1 MRVIA
6 AVYESGKRSGF
17 LIEANG
23 KRKYYTT
30 DEILSNIRNGVDLGI
45 TYNNR
50 GFQLTDGRNVTS
62 LAKIEQKDLFQYAA
76 PKNNQV
82 GISKVD
88 KRVKGVNVYTGSSL
102 RTYIRSSIDK
112 SWKCRDIVDSIVNYF
127 DNPYKGMMF
136 GLTGLRGTGKTV
148 SLLQALVK
156 MNKLSESMYVTLST
170 DSDIDCTGLCS
181 YLEPQLA
188 GIKYLV
194 IDAATRIKN
203 LIKNGDTLF
212 EELKRFGIAVVLSGT
227 DTLALAISSGDGLFH
242 RIVEHNIT
250 FISLAE
256 YERILCNESDKTRV
270 VVSYIKSGG
279 LMAPDNVKD
288 FDTFKVYVN
297 TAIVDNI
304 LNTVSKNKGI
314 SDFNLVSKMPDTKLR
329 SIVFGILY
337 SIGYKAWRID
347 KALEEISDFDGE
359 SAVCEGV
366 GGSVRFKNN
375 FSRVIN
381 ALSLSSLINKA
392 EIVKMVCRTLGV
404 SEVVTV
410 AQSEL
415 NEVLDYLEK
424 LGIIVGLENIAP
436 SSHEVQYFVV
446 NPSVYNQ
453 VYSEVIKAVDNES
466 LVGGRPIR
474 LKAVYGS
481 VFESAV
487 IVHAMW
493 HAERHGLE
501 AAYFR
506 NSRGREIDLIVYKL
520 IDSFDFDESIYYEIK
535 LTDRMDDAVTR
546 LSWLNNKTYS
556 PGEECIP
563 TDAATVL
570 GRYVIYNGVQGR
582 FTGYSLP
589 SSEIHDKYKSKG
601 TPDELN
607 ALETMNKGIKF
618 INGYD
623 FMTNT
628 SKYLGELE
636 K

>member
-62 LAKIEQKDLFQYAA
+62 LAKIEQKDLFQYVA

-88 KRVKGVNVYTGSSL
+88 KRVKGVNIYTGSSL

-194 IDAATRIKN
+194 IDEATRIKN

-212 EELKRFGIAVVLSGT
+212 EELKRLGIAVVLSGT

-314 SDFNLVSKMPDTKLR
+314 SEFELVSKMSDTKLR

-347 KALEEISDFDGE
+347 KALEEVVAGLAGE
-359 SAVCEGV
+359 NVE
-366 GGSVRFKNN
+366 GSVRFKNN

-410 AQSEL
+410 EQSEL

-466 LVGGRPIR
+466 LAGGRPIR

-493 HAERHGLE
+493 YAERHGLE
-501 AAYFR
+501 AGYFR

-520 IDSFDFDESIYYEIK
+520 LDSFDFDESIYYEIK

-628 SKYLGELE
+628 SKYLWALE

>member
-62 LAKIEQKDLFQYAA
+62 LAKIEQKDLFQYVA

-82 GISKVD
+82 GISKFD

-102 RTYIRSSIDK
+102 GAYIRSSIDK

-127 DNPYKGMMF
+127 DNPYKGMVF

-156 MNKLSESMYVTLST
+156 LNKLSESMYVTLAT

-194 IDAATRIKN
+194 IDEATRIKN

-256 YERILCNESDKTRV
+256 YERILCDETDKTRV

-279 LMAPDNVKD
+279 LMTPDNVRN

-314 SDFNLVSKMPDTKLR
+314 SEFELVSKMSDTKLR

-347 KALEEISDFDGE
+347 KALEEIGDFDGE
-359 SAVCEGV
+359 NV

-436 SSHEVQYFVV
+436 SSHEVKYFVV

-466 LVGGRPIR
+466 LAGGRPIR

-493 HAERHGLE
+493 YAERHGLE
-501 AAYFR
+501 AGYFR

-520 IDSFDFDESIYYEIK
+520 LDSFDFDESIYYEIK

-556 PGEECIP
+556 HGEECTP

-570 GRYVIYNGVQGR
+570 GRYVIYNGVQGI

-628 SKYLGELE
+628 SKYLGALE

>member
-6 AVYESGKRSGF
+6 AIYESGKRSGF

-62 LAKIEQKDLFQYAA
+62 LAKIEQKDLFQYVA

-112 SWKCRDIVDSIVNYF
+112 SWKCRDIVDSLVNYF

-148 SLLQALVK
+148 ALLQALVK
-156 MNKLSESMYVTLST
+156 MNKLSESMYVTLAT
-170 DSDIDCTGLCS
+170 DSDIDCAGLCN

-194 IDAATRIKN
+194 IDEATRIKN

-304 LNTVSKNKGI
+304 LNTVSKNKGV
-314 SDFNLVSKMPDTKLR
+314 SDFNLVSKMSDTKLR

-337 SIGYKAWRID
+337 SIGYRAWRID
-347 KALEEISDFDGE
+347 KELRSVDEMESEI
-359 SAVCEGV
+359 V

-453 VYSEVIKAVDNES
+453 LYSEVIKAVDNES
-466 LVGGRPIR
+466 LEGGRPIR

-493 HAERHGLE
+493 YAERHGLE

-520 IDSFDFDESIYYEIK
+520 LDSFDFDESIYYEIK

-570 GRYVIYNGVQGR
+570 GRYVIYNGVHGR

-628 SKYLGELE
+628 SKYLGALE
-636 K
+636 KQDKQY

>member
-62 LAKIEQKDLFQYAA
+62 LAKIEQKDLFQYVA

-102 RTYIRSSIDK
+102 GAYIRSSIDK

-170 DSDIDCTGLCS
+170 DSDIDCTGLCN

-194 IDAATRIKN
+194 IDEATRIKN

-212 EELKRFGIAVVLSGT
+212 EELKRLGIAVVLSGT

-304 LNTVSKNKGI
+304 LNTVSKNKGV
-314 SDFNLVSKMPDTKLR
+314 SEFGLVSKMSDTKLR

-347 KALEEISDFDGE
+347 KALCNGDLAGE
-359 SAVCEGV
+359 TA

-404 SEVVTV
+404 SEIVTV

-466 LVGGRPIR
+466 LAGGRQIR

-493 HAERHGLE
+493 YAERHGLE
-501 AAYFR
+501 AGYFR

-520 IDSFDFDESIYYEIK
+520 LDSFDFDESIYYEIK

-556 PGEECIP
+556 HGEECIP
-563 TDAATVL
+563 TDTATVL

-582 FTGYSLP
+582 FTGYGLP
-589 SSEIHDKYKSKG
+589 SSEIHDKYRSKG
-601 TPDELN
+601 NPDELN

-628 SKYLGELE
+628 SKYLGALE

>member
-62 LAKIEQKDLFQYAA
+62 LAKIERKDLFQYVA

-102 RTYIRSSIDK
+102 GAYIRSSIDK

-127 DNPYKGMMF
+127 DNPYKGMML

-194 IDAATRIKN
+194 IDEATRIKN

-314 SDFNLVSKMPDTKLR
+314 SEFALVSKMSDTKLR

-347 KALEEISDFDGE
+347 KALEGSCDPCGE
-359 SAVCEGV
+359 NVE
-366 GGSVRFKNN
+366 GSVRFKNN

-466 LVGGRPIR
+466 LAGGRPIR

-487 IVHAMW
+487 IVHAMLY
-493 HAERHGLE
+493 AERHGLE
-501 AAYFR
+501 AGYFR

-520 IDSFDFDESIYYEIK
+520 LDSFDFDESIYYEIK

-556 PGEECIP
+556 HGEECIP

-589 SSEIHDKYKSKG
+589 SCAIHDKYKSKG

-628 SKYLGELE
+628 SKYLGALE

>member
-45 TYNNR
+45 AYNNR

-62 LAKIEQKDLFQYAA
+62 LAKIEQKDLFQYVA

-82 GISKVD
+82 GISKVA
-88 KRVKGVNVYTGSSL
+88 KRVKGVNIYTGSSL
-102 RTYIRSSIDK
+102 RTYIMSNIDK
-112 SWKCRDIVDSIVNYF
+112 SWKCRDIVDGIVNYF
-127 DNPYKGMMF
+127 DKPYKGMMF

-170 DSDIDCTGLCS
+170 DSDIDCAGLCS
-181 YLEPQLA
+181 YLESQLG

-194 IDAATRIKN
+194 IDEATRIKN

-256 YERILCNESDKTRV
+256 YERILCNETDKTRV

-279 LMAPDNVKD
+279 LMTPDNVRN

-314 SDFNLVSKMPDTKLR
+314 SEFELVSKMSDTKLR

-337 SIGYKAWRID
+337 SIGYKAWRVD
-347 KALEEISDFDGE
+347 KALDDHGDLNDENAYEN
-359 SAVCEGV
+359 A

-381 ALSLSSLINKA
+381 ALSLSSIINKA

-410 AQSEL
+410 TQSEL

-424 LGIIVGLENIAP
+424 LGIIVGLENMAN

-453 VYSEVIKAVDNES
+453 LYSEVIKAVDNES
-466 LVGGRPIR
+466 LEGGRPIR

-487 IVHAMW
+487 IVHAMKY
-493 HAERHGLE
+493 ADEHGLL
-501 AAYFR
+501 AGYFR

-520 IDSFDFDESIYYEIK
+520 LDSFDFDESIYYEIK
-535 LTDRMDDAVTR
+535 LTDIMDDAVTR

-556 PGEECIP
+556 PGEECIL

-582 FTGYSLP
+582 FTGYSIQ

-601 TPDELN
+601 TPDKLD
-607 ALETMNKGIKF
+607 ALETMNKGIEF
-618 INGYD
+618 INGYE

-628 SKYLGELE
+628 SKYLVALE

>member
-1 MRVIA
+1 MKVIA

-62 LAKIEQKDLFQYAA
+62 LAKIEQKDLFQYVA
-76 PKNNQV
+76 PKNNAV

-102 RTYIRSSIDK
+102 RTYIKSSIDK

-136 GLTGLRGTGKTV
+136 SLTGLRGTGKTV

-170 DSDIDCTGLCS
+170 DSDIDCTGLCN
-181 YLEPQLA
+181 YLESQLV

-194 IDAATRIKN
+194 IDEATRIKN
-203 LIKNGDTLF
+203 LIKNGDALF

-256 YERILCNESDKTRV
+256 YERILCNEPDKTRV

-304 LNTVSKNKGI
+304 LNTVSKNKGV
-314 SDFNLVSKMPDTKLR
+314 SDFNLVSNMSDTKLR

-347 KALEEISDFDGE
+347 KALEESGDPCGE
-359 SAVCEGV
+359 SYYESV

-404 SEVVTV
+404 SEIVTV

-436 SSHEVQYFVV
+436 SSHDVQYFVV

-466 LVGGRPIR
+466 LAGGRPIR

-493 HAERHGLE
+493 YAERHGLE
-501 AAYFR
+501 AGYFR

-520 IDSFDFDESIYYEIK
+520 LDSFDFDESIYYEIK

-570 GRYVIYNGVQGR
+570 GRYVIYNGVQGI
-582 FTGYSLP
+582 FTGYSLL

-628 SKYLGELE
+628 SKYLGALE

>member
-23 KRKYYTT
+23 TRKYYTT

-62 LAKIEQKDLFQYAA
+62 LAKIEQKDLFQYVA

-102 RTYIRSSIDK
+102 GAYIRSSIDK
-112 SWKCRDIVDSIVNYF
+112 SWKCRDILDSIVNYF
-127 DNPYKGMMF
+127 YNPYKGMMF

-148 SLLQALVK
+148 ALLQALVK
-156 MNKLSESMYVTLST
+156 MNKISESMYVTLST

-194 IDAATRIKN
+194 IDEATRIKN

-250 FISLAE
+250 FISLTE
-256 YERILCNESDKTRV
+256 YERILCNGSDKTRV

-314 SDFNLVSKMPDTKLR
+314 SEFDLVSKMSDTKLR

-347 KALEEISDFDGE
+347 KALNSCDDVE
-359 SAVCEGV
+359 
-366 GGSVRFKNN
+366 GSVRIKNN

-381 ALSLSSLINKA
+381 ALSLSSIINKA

-453 VYSEVIKAVDNES
+453 VYSEVINAVDNEG
-466 LVGGRPIR
+466 LAGGRPIR

-493 HAERHGLE
+493 YAERHGLE

-520 IDSFDFDESIYYEIK
+520 LDSFDFDESIYYEIK

-570 GRYVIYNGVQGR
+570 GRYVIYNGVQGI

-628 SKYLGELE
+628 SKYLGALE

>member
-62 LAKIEQKDLFQYAA
+62 LAKIEQKDLFQYVA

-102 RTYIRSSIDK
+102 RTYIMSNIDK
-112 SWKCRDIVDSIVNYF
+112 SWKCRDIVDGIVNYF
-127 DNPYKGMMF
+127 DKPYKGMMF

-156 MNKLSESMYVTLST
+156 MNKLSESMYVTLAT

-181 YLEPQLA
+181 YLEPKLG

-194 IDAATRIKN
+194 IDEATRIKN

-256 YERILCNESDKTRV
+256 YERILCDETDKTRV

-279 LMAPDNVKD
+279 LMTPDNVRN

-304 LNTVSKNKGI
+304 LSTVSKNKGI
-314 SDFNLVSKMPDTKLR
+314 SEFELVSKMSDTKLR

-337 SIGYKAWRID
+337 SIGYKAWRLD
-347 KALEEISDFDGE
+347 KALDDHGDLHDE
-359 SAVCEGV
+359 SAYESA

-375 FSRVIN
+375 FSIVIN
-381 ALSLSSLINKA
+381 ALSLSSIINKA

-410 AQSEL
+410 TQTEL

-424 LGIIVGLENIAP
+424 IGIIVGLENMAH

-453 VYSEVIKAVDNES
+453 LYSEVIKAVDNES
-466 LVGGRPIR
+466 LEGGRQIR
-474 LKAVYGS
+474 LKA

-487 IVHAMW
+487 IVHAMKY
-493 HAERHGLE
+493 ADEHGLL
-501 AAYFR
+501 AGYFR

-520 IDSFDFDESIYYEIK
+520 LDSFDFDESIYYEIK
-535 LTDRMDDAVTR
+535 LTDIMDDAVTR

-601 TPDELN
+601 THDKLD
-607 ALETMNKGIKF
+607 ALETMNKGIDF

-628 SKYLGELE
+628 SKYLGALE

>member
-62 LAKIEQKDLFQYAA
+62 LAKIEQKDLFQYVA

-88 KRVKGVNVYTGSSL
+88 KRVKGVNIYTGSSL
-102 RTYIRSSIDK
+102 RTYIRSNIDK
-112 SWKCRDIVDSIVNYF
+112 SWKCRDIVDGIVNYF
-127 DNPYKGMMF
+127 DKPYKGMMF

-156 MNKLSESMYVTLST
+156 MNKLSESMYVTLAT
-170 DSDIDCTGLCS
+170 DSDIDCAGLCR
-181 YLEPQLA
+181 YLETQLG

-194 IDAATRIKN
+194 IDEATRIKN

-256 YERILCNESDKTRV
+256 YERILCNETDKTRV
-270 VVSYIKSGG
+270 VVNYIKSGG
-279 LMAPDNVKD
+279 LMTPDNVRN

-314 SDFNLVSKMPDTKLR
+314 SEFELVSKMSDTKLR

-347 KALEEISDFDGE
+347 KALDDNGDLNDENDYEND
-359 SAVCEGV
+359 

-381 ALSLSSLINKA
+381 ALSLSSIINKA
-392 EIVKMVCRTLGV
+392 EIAKMVCRTLGV

-410 AQSEL
+410 TQPEL

-424 LGIIVGLENIAP
+424 LGIIVGLENMAH

-453 VYSEVIKAVDNES
+453 LYSEVIKAVDNER
-466 LVGGRPIR
+466 LECGRPIR

-487 IVHAMW
+487 IVHAMKY
-493 HAERHGLE
+493 ADEHGLL
-501 AAYFR
+501 AGYFR

-520 IDSFDFDESIYYEIK
+520 LDSFDFDESIYYEIK
-535 LTDRMDDAVTR
+535 LTDIMDDAVTR
-546 LSWLNNKTYS
+546 LSWLNNKTYL
-556 PGEECIP
+556 PGEERIP

-589 SSEIHDKYKSKG
+589 SSEIHDKYESKG
-601 TPDELN
+601 TPDKLD
-607 ALETMNKGIKF
+607 ALETMNKGIDF

-628 SKYLGELE
+628 SKYLGALE

>member
-62 LAKIEQKDLFQYAA
+62 LAKIEQKDLFQYVA
-76 PKNNQV
+76 PKNSQV

-112 SWKCRDIVDSIVNYF
+112 SWKCRDIVDDIVNYF

-156 MNKLSESMYVTLST
+156 MNKLSESMYVTLAT
-170 DSDIDCTGLCS
+170 DSDIDCAGLCS
-181 YLEPQLA
+181 YLEPQLG

-194 IDAATRIKN
+194 IDEATRIKN

-256 YERILCNESDKTRV
+256 YERILCNEPDKTRV
-270 VVSYIKSGG
+270 VVRYIKSGG

-304 LNTVSKNKGI
+304 LNTVSKNKGV
-314 SDFNLVSKMPDTKLR
+314 SEFELVSKMSDTKLR

-347 KALEEISDFDGE
+347 KELEESGE
-359 SAVCEGV
+359 TDYENVE
-366 GGSVRFKNN
+366 GSVRFKNN

-404 SEVVTV
+404 SDVVTV

-436 SSHEVQYFVV
+436 SSNEVQYFVV

-466 LVGGRPIR
+466 LAGGRPIR

-493 HAERHGLE
+493 YAERHGLE
-501 AAYFR
+501 AGYFR

-520 IDSFDFDESIYYEIK
+520 LDSFDFDESIYYEIK

-570 GRYVIYNGVQGR
+570 GRYVIYNGVQGI

-628 SKYLGELE
+628 SKYLGALE

>member
-62 LAKIEQKDLFQYAA
+62 LAKIEQKDLFQYVA
-76 PKNNQV
+76 PKNSAV

-170 DSDIDCTGLCS
+170 DSDIDCAGLCS
-181 YLEPQLA
+181 YLEPQLG

-194 IDAATRIKN
+194 IDEATRIKN

-304 LNTVSKNKGI
+304 LNTISKNKGV
-314 SDFNLVSKMPDTKLR
+314 SDFNLVSKMSDTKLR

-337 SIGYKAWRID
+337 SIGYKAWRLD
-347 KALEEISDFDGE
+347 KAFEEIGDFDGE
-359 SAVCEGV
+359 TV
-366 GGSVRFKNN
+366 GGSVRIKNN

-381 ALSLSSLINKA
+381 ALSLSSIINKA

-453 VYSEVIKAVDNES
+453 VYSEVIKTVDNES
-466 LVGGRPIR
+466 LAGGRPIR

-493 HAERHGLE
+493 YAERHGLE
-501 AAYFR
+501 AGYFR

-520 IDSFDFDESIYYEIK
+520 LDSFDFDESIYYEIK

-589 SSEIHDKYKSKG
+589 SSEVHDKYKSKG

-628 SKYLGELE
+628 SKYLGALE

>member
-23 KRKYYTT
+23 TRKYYTT

-62 LAKIEQKDLFQYAA
+62 LAKIEQKDLFQYVA

-102 RTYIRSSIDK
+102 RAYIRSSIDK
-112 SWKCRDIVDSIVNYF
+112 SWKYRDIVDSIVNYF

-136 GLTGLRGTGKTV
+136 GLTGLQGTGKTV
-148 SLLQALVK
+148 ALLQALVK

-170 DSDIDCTGLCS
+170 DSDIDCAGLCS
-181 YLEPQLA
+181 YLEPQLD

-194 IDAATRIKN
+194 IDGATRIKN

-212 EELKRFGIAVVLSGT
+212 EELKRFGVAVVLSGT

-304 LNTVSKNKGI
+304 LNTVSKNKGV
-314 SDFNLVSKMPDTKLR
+314 SDFNLVSKMSDTKLR

-347 KALEEISDFDGE
+347 KALRSVDEMESEIGE
-359 SAVCEGV
+359 
-366 GGSVRFKNN
+366 GSVRFKNN

-453 VYSEVIKAVDNES
+453 VYSEVIKAVDNEYGALKDGKS
-466 LVGGRPIR
+466 II

-493 HAERHGLE
+493 YAERHGLE
-501 AAYFR
+501 AGYFR

-520 IDSFDFDESIYYEIK
+520 LDSFDFDESIYYEIK

-601 TPDELN
+601 THDELN

-628 SKYLGELE
+628 SKYLGALE

>member
-62 LAKIEQKDLFQYAA
+62 LAKIEQKDLFQYVA

-88 KRVKGVNVYTGSSL
+88 KKVKGVNIYTGSSL
-102 RTYIRSSIDK
+102 RTYIMSNIDK
-112 SWKCRDIVDSIVNYF
+112 SWKCRDIVDRIVNYF
-127 DNPYKGMMF
+127 DKPYKGMMF

-156 MNKLSESMYVTLST
+156 MNKLSESMYVTLAT

-181 YLEPQLA
+181 YLEPQLG

-194 IDAATRIKN
+194 IDEATQIKN

-250 FISLAE
+250 FISLVE
-256 YERILCNESDKTRV
+256 YERILCDETDKTRV

-279 LMAPDNVKD
+279 LMTPDNVRN

-314 SDFNLVSKMPDTKLR
+314 SEFDLVSKMSDTKLR

-347 KALEEISDFDGE
+347 KALDDRVDLNDENAYEN
-359 SAVCEGV
+359 A

-381 ALSLSSLINKA
+381 ALSLSSIINKA

-404 SEVVTV
+404 SDVVTV
-410 AQSEL
+410 TQPEL

-424 LGIIVGLENIAP
+424 LGIIVGLENMAH

-453 VYSEVIKAVDNES
+453 LYSEVIKAVDNDS
-466 LVGGRPIR
+466 LEGGRPIR
-474 LKAVYGS
+474 MKAVYDS

-487 IVHAMW
+487 IVHAMKY
-493 HAERHGLE
+493 ADEHGLL
-501 AAYFR
+501 AGYFR

-520 IDSFDFDESIYYEIK
+520 LDSFDFDESIYYEIK
-535 LTDRMDDAVTR
+535 LTDIMDDAVTR

-556 PGEECIP
+556 PGDECIP

-601 TPDELN
+601 TPDKLD
-607 ALETMNKGIKF
+607 ALETMNKGIDF

-628 SKYLGELE
+628 SNYLVELE

>member
-62 LAKIEQKDLFQYAA
+62 LAKIEQKDLFQYVA
-76 PKNNQV
+76 PKNSQV

-102 RTYIRSSIDK
+102 GAYIRSSIDK

-170 DSDIDCTGLCS
+170 DSDIDCAGLCS

-194 IDAATRIKN
+194 IDEATRVKN

-250 FISLAE
+250 FISLDE
-256 YERILCNESDKTRV
+256 YERILCDETDKTRV

-279 LMAPDNVKD
+279 LMTPDNVRN

-314 SDFNLVSKMPDTKLR
+314 SEFELVSKMSDTKLR

-347 KALEEISDFDGE
+347 KALEGIVDFDGE
-359 SAVCEGV
+359 TD

-466 LVGGRPIR
+466 LEGGRPIR

-493 HAERHGLE
+493 YAERHGLE
-501 AAYFR
+501 AGYFR

-520 IDSFDFDESIYYEIK
+520 LDSFDFDESIYYEIK

-570 GRYVIYNGVQGR
+570 GRYVIYNGMQGR

-628 SKYLGELE
+628 SKYLGALE

>member
-62 LAKIEQKDLFQYAA
+62 LAKIEQKDLFQYVA
-76 PKNNQV
+76 PKNSRV

-102 RTYIRSSIDK
+102 GAYIRSSIDK

-194 IDAATRIKN
+194 IDEATRIKN

-314 SDFNLVSKMPDTKLR
+314 SEFELVSKMSDTKLR

-347 KALEEISDFDGE
+347 KALYNGDLADENVE
-359 SAVCEGV
+359 
-366 GGSVRFKNN
+366 GSVRFKNN

-381 ALSLSSLINKA
+381 ALSLSSIINKA

-404 SEVVTV
+404 SDVVTV
-410 AQSEL
+410 EQSEL

-493 HAERHGLE
+493 YAERHGLE
-501 AAYFR
+501 AGYFR

-520 IDSFDFDESIYYEIK
+520 LDSFDFDESIYYEIK

-570 GRYVIYNGVQGR
+570 GRYVIYNGVQGI

-589 SSEIHDKYKSKG
+589 SCEIHDRYKSKG

-628 SKYLGELE
+628 SKYLGALE

>member
-17 LIEANG
+17 LIEVNG

-62 LAKIEQKDLFQYAA
+62 LAKIEQKDLFQYVA

-88 KRVKGVNVYTGSSL
+88 KREKGVNVYTGSSL
-102 RTYIRSSIDK
+102 GAYIRSSIDK
-112 SWKCRDIVDSIVNYF
+112 SWKFRDIVDSIVNYF

-188 GIKYLV
+188 GIKYIV
-194 IDAATRIKN
+194 IDEATRIKN

-256 YERILCNESDKTRV
+256 YERILCTESDKTRV

-304 LNTVSKNKGI
+304 LNTVSKNKGV
-314 SDFNLVSKMPDTKLR
+314 SDFNLVSKMSDTKLR

-347 KALEEISDFDGE
+347 KALNSCDDGE
-359 SAVCEGV
+359 EAACEAVE
-366 GGSVRFKNN
+366 GSVRFKNN

-381 ALSLSSLINKA
+381 ALSLSSIINKA

-404 SEVVTV
+404 SDVVTV

-436 SSHEVQYFVV
+436 SSHEAQYFVV

-466 LVGGRPIR
+466 LAGGRPII

-493 HAERHGLE
+493 YAERYGLE
-501 AAYFR
+501 AGYFR

-520 IDSFDFDESIYYEIK
+520 LDSFDFDESIYYEIK

-570 GRYVIYNGVQGR
+570 GGYVIYNGVQGR

-589 SSEIHDKYKSKG
+589 SSEVHDKYKSKG

-628 SKYLGELE
+628 SKYLGALE

>member
-62 LAKIEQKDLFQYAA
+62 LAKIEQKDLFQYVA

-102 RTYIRSSIDK
+102 GAYIRSSIDK

-156 MNKLSESMYVTLST
+156 MNKLSESMYVTLAT
-170 DSDIDCTGLCS
+170 DSDIDCTGLCN

-194 IDAATRIKN
+194 IDEATRIKN

-242 RIVEHNIT
+242 RIVEYNIT

-297 TAIVDNI
+297 TAIADNI
-304 LNTVSKNKGI
+304 LNTVSKNKGV
-314 SDFNLVSKMPDTKLR
+314 SEFELVSKMSDTKLR

-347 KALEEISDFDGE
+347 KALEESSDPCGE
-359 SAVCEGV
+359 TV
-366 GGSVRFKNN
+366 GGSVRFKHN

-466 LVGGRPIR
+466 LECGRPIR

-493 HAERHGLE
+493 YAERHGLE
-501 AAYFR
+501 AGYFR

-520 IDSFDFDESIYYEIK
+520 LDSFDFDESIYYEIK

-628 SKYLGELE
+628 SKYLGALE

>member
-17 LIEANG
+17 LLEANG

-62 LAKIEQKDLFQYAA
+62 LAKIEQKDLFQYVA

-156 MNKLSESMYVTLST
+156 MNKLSESMYVTLAT
-170 DSDIDCTGLCS
+170 DSDIDCTGLCN

-194 IDAATRIKN
+194 IDEATRIKN
-203 LIKNGDTLF
+203 LIENGDTLF

-304 LNTVSKNKGI
+304 LNTVSKNKGV
-314 SDFNLVSKMPDTKLR
+314 SEFELVSKMPDTKLR

-347 KALEEISDFDGE
+347 KALCNGYLADENAE
-359 SAVCEGV
+359 
-366 GGSVRFKNN
+366 GSVRFKNN

-381 ALSLSSLINKA
+381 ALSLSSIINKA

-446 NPSVYNQ
+446 NPSVYNH
-453 VYSEVIKAVDNES
+453 VYSEVIKVVDNDS
-466 LVGGRPIR
+466 LEGGRPIR

-493 HAERHGLE
+493 YAERHGLE
-501 AAYFR
+501 AGYFR
-506 NSRGREIDLIVYKL
+506 NSRGREIGLIVYKL
-520 IDSFDFDESIYYEIK
+520 LDSFDFDESIYYEIK

-570 GRYVIYNGVQGR
+570 GRYVIYNGVQGM

-601 TPDELN
+601 NPDELN

-628 SKYLGELE
+628 SKYLGAFE

>member
-62 LAKIEQKDLFQYAA
+62 LAKIELKDLFQYVA

-102 RTYIRSSIDK
+102 GAYIRSSINK

-170 DSDIDCTGLCS
+170 DSDIDCAGLCN

-194 IDAATRIKN
+194 IDEATRIKN

-304 LNTVSKNKGI
+304 LNTVSKNKGV
-314 SDFNLVSKMPDTKLR
+314 SEFELVSKMSDIKLR

-347 KALEEISDFDGE
+347 KALEESSDPCGE
-359 SAVCEGV
+359 TV

-381 ALSLSSLINKA
+381 ALSLSSIINKA

-436 SSHEVQYFVV
+436 SSNEVQYFVV

-466 LVGGRPIR
+466 LEGGRPIR

-493 HAERHGLE
+493 YAERHGLE
-501 AAYFR
+501 AGYFR

-520 IDSFDFDESIYYEIK
+520 LDSFDFDESIYYEIK

-628 SKYLGELE
+628 SKYLGALE

>member
-62 LAKIEQKDLFQYAA
+62 LAKIEQKDLFQYVA
-76 PKNNQV
+76 PKNNRV

-88 KRVKGVNVYTGSSL
+88 KRVKGVNIYTGSSL
-102 RTYIRSSIDK
+102 RTYIGSNIDK
-112 SWKCRDIVDSIVNYF
+112 SWKCRDIVDGIVNYF
-127 DNPYKGMMF
+127 DKPYKGMMF

-170 DSDIDCTGLCS
+170 DSDIDCAGLCS
-181 YLEPQLA
+181 YLESQLG

-194 IDAATRIKN
+194 IDEATRIKN

-256 YERILCNESDKTRV
+256 YERILCDETDKTRV

-279 LMAPDNVKD
+279 LMTPDNVRN

-314 SDFNLVSKMPDTKLR
+314 SEFELVSKMPDTKLR

-337 SIGYKAWRID
+337 SIGYKAWRVD
-347 KALEEISDFDGE
+347 KALDDSLDLNDENAYEN
-359 SAVCEGV
+359 A

-381 ALSLSSLINKA
+381 ALSLSSIINKA
-392 EIVKMVCRTLGV
+392 EIVKRVCHTLGV

-410 AQSEL
+410 TQSEL

-424 LGIIVGLENIAP
+424 LGIIVGLENIAH

-453 VYSEVIKAVDNES
+453 LYSEVIKAVDNES

-487 IVHAMW
+487 IVHAMKY
-493 HAERHGLE
+493 ADEHGLL
-501 AAYFR
+501 AGYFR

-520 IDSFDFDESIYYEIK
+520 LDSFDFDESIYYEIK
-535 LTDRMDDAVTR
+535 LTDIMDDAVTR

-556 PGEECIP
+556 PGEERIP

-601 TPDELN
+601 TPDKLD
-607 ALETMNKGIKF
+607 ALETMNKGIEF

-628 SKYLGELE
+628 SKYLVALE

>member
-62 LAKIEQKDLFQYAA
+62 LAKIEQKDLFQYVA

-156 MNKLSESMYVTLST
+156 MNKLSESMYVTLAT

-181 YLEPQLA
+181 YLEPQLG

-194 IDAATRIKN
+194 IDEATRIKN

-304 LNTVSKNKGI
+304 LNTVSKNKGV
-314 SDFNLVSKMPDTKLR
+314 SDFNLVSKMSDTKLR

-347 KALEEISDFDGE
+347 KALRSVDEMESEIGE
-359 SAVCEGV
+359 
-366 GGSVRFKNN
+366 GSVRFKNN

-404 SEVVTV
+404 SEGVTV

-453 VYSEVIKAVDNES
+453 VYSEVIKTVDNES
-466 LVGGRPIR
+466 LAGGRPIR

-493 HAERHGLE
+493 YAERHGLE
-501 AAYFR
+501 AGYFR

-520 IDSFDFDESIYYEIK
+520 LDSFDFDESIYYEIK

-601 TPDELN
+601 THDELN

-628 SKYLGELE
+628 SKYLGALE

>member
-45 TYNNR
+45 AYNNR

-62 LAKIEQKDLFQYAA
+62 LAKIEQKDLFQYVA

-82 GISKVD
+82 GISKVA
-88 KRVKGVNVYTGSSL
+88 KRVKGVNIYTGSSL
-102 RTYIRSSIDK
+102 RTYIMSNIDK
-112 SWKCRDIVDSIVNYF
+112 SWKCRDIVDGIVNYF
-127 DNPYKGMMF
+127 DKPYKGMMF

-170 DSDIDCTGLCS
+170 DSDIDCAGLCS
-181 YLEPQLA
+181 YLESQLG

-194 IDAATRIKN
+194 IDEATRIKN

-256 YERILCNESDKTRV
+256 YERILCDETDKTRV

-279 LMAPDNVKD
+279 LMTPDNVRN

-314 SDFNLVSKMPDTKLR
+314 SEFELVSKMSDTKLR

-347 KALEEISDFDGE
+347 KALDDSGDLHDENAYEN
-359 SAVCEGV
+359 A

-381 ALSLSSLINKA
+381 ALSLSSIINKA

-410 AQSEL
+410 TQPEL

-424 LGIIVGLENIAP
+424 LGIIVGLENMAN

-453 VYSEVIKAVDNES
+453 LYSEVIKAVDNES
-466 LVGGRPIR
+466 LEGGRPIR

-487 IVHAMW
+487 IVHAMKY
-493 HAERHGLE
+493 ADEHGLL
-501 AAYFR
+501 AGYFR

-520 IDSFDFDESIYYEIK
+520 LDSFDFDESIYYEIK
-535 LTDRMDDAVTR
+535 LTDIMDDAVTR

-556 PGEECIP
+556 PGEECIL

-582 FTGYSLP
+582 FTGYSIQ

-601 TPDELN
+601 TPDKLD
-607 ALETMNKGIKF
+607 ALETMNKGIEF
-618 INGYD
+618 INGYE

-628 SKYLGELE
+628 SKYLVALE

>member
-23 KRKYYTT
+23 KRKYYIT

-50 GFQLTDGRNVTS
+50 GFKLTDGRNVAS
-62 LAKIEQKDLFQYAA
+62 LAKIEQKDLFQYVA
-76 PKNNQV
+76 PKNKQV

-102 RTYIRSSIDK
+102 GAYIRSSIDK

-194 IDAATRIKN
+194 IDEATRIKN

-304 LNTVSKNKGI
+304 LNTVSKNKGV
-314 SDFNLVSKMPDTKLR
+314 SEFELVSKMSDTKLR

-337 SIGYKAWRID
+337 SIGYKAWSID
-347 KALEEISDFDGE
+347 KTLEESGDPCGE
-359 SAVCEGV
+359 NVE
-366 GGSVRFKNN
+366 GSVRFKNN
-375 FSRVIN
+375 FSSVIN

-415 NEVLDYLEK
+415 NEVLDYIEK

-436 SSHEVQYFVV
+436 SSHDLQYFVV

-466 LVGGRPIR
+466 LEGGRPIR

-493 HAERHGLE
+493 YAERHGLE
-501 AAYFR
+501 AGYFR

-520 IDSFDFDESIYYEIK
+520 LDSFDFDESIYYEIK

-570 GRYVIYNGVQGR
+570 GRYAIYNGVQGI

-601 TPDELN
+601 NPDELN

-628 SKYLGELE
+628 SKYLGALE